1 MDREALVKQIYDI
14 LKDVN
19 ADIITY
25 EGEDLIEDGII
36 DSFELVAIVTGIED
50 LFNVVVDAKYVEDG
64 AFLNKESILRFVE
77 ELVMDK

>member
-1 MDREALVKQIYDI
+1 MDREALVKQVYDI